1 MTQNNCKKC
10 NTEFAPK
17 KGLIN
22 FCSIQCKNSRDFSS
36 KTRTI
41 KRDITKRKW
50 EQGMYENLDW
60 YEINN
65 REDKKEK
72 TIKTWKDKYENKL
85 MEGEKLH
92 IQTIKKIL
100 MNKVNSCCEICGI
113 FNWLENK
120 ISLEIHHID
129 GNNKN
134 NNTNNLQILCPNC
147 HSQTDNYRTKNIKRE
162 ICNQ

>member
-1 MTQNNCKKC
+1 
-10 NTEFAPK
+10 
-17 KGLIN
+17 
-22 FCSIQCKNSRDFSS
+22 
-36 KTRTI
+36 
-41 KRDITKRKW
+41 
-50 EQGMYENLDW
+50 MYENLDW
-60 YEINN
+60 HEINN
-65 REDKKEK
+65 REDKRKK